1 MRSDGYLKT
10 SHCNTFGLPED
21 VDGAQVVAS
30 DHSGVRST
38 LEVMQI
44 KSSYEAELDTTRQ
57 HEVERKRASSTL
69 SSTAGLTASLTSGGM
84 FPTEEEVQQRT
95 TALSLLKEVILGAPD
110 HTTSTTSEIPMVIV
124 PVGSY
129 ALGVWT
135 SESDIDCLC
144 IGTISSKTFFKL
156 ARQRLTKAHD
166 KGVRVL
172 RKVEASTG
180 TMLELSVN
188 GIYMDLQY
196 CPAASVIER

>member
-1 MRSDGYLKT
+1 
-10 SHCNTFGLPED
+10 
-21 VDGAQVVAS
+21 
-30 DHSGVRST
+30 
-38 LEVMQI
+38 
-44 KSSYEAELDTTRQ
+44 
-57 HEVERKRASSTL
+57 
-69 SSTAGLTASLTSGGM
+69 M
-84 FPTEEEVQQRT
+84 FPTDEEVQQRA
-95 TALSLLKEVILGAPD
+95 TALSLLKEVILGVPD
-110 HTTSTTSEIPMVIV
+110 DIISTTSEVPMIIV

-156 ARQRLTKAHD
+156 ARQRLNKAHD